1 MIKIENLNFS
11 YKNDS
16 DENEN
21 IEYTNAL
28 NNLSLSINKGEFVAI
43 LGHNGSGKSTL
54 AKLLNGQ
61 IFPTNG
67 DIWISGMNT
76 KDQDKIWDIREKC
89 SMVFQ
94 NPDNQMVATT
104 VENEVAFGP
113 ENLQVKNPEL
123 RQRVDEAIKL
133 VGMENYVKRSPS
145 ELSGGQKQRV
155 SIAGVIAMLSDCI
168 IFDEPTAM
176 LDPQGRSDVM
186 ELKNVDYIYN
196 EENEEKNY
204 ALKNVNLE
212 INKHEIIGLI
222 GQTGSGKSTLVQL
235 LNGLLIPTNGDV
247 FVDGV
252 NTKQKSTRRDIRFKV
267 GLVFQYPENQ
277 LFEETVKKDIAFGPK
292 NMGLDE
298 KEIEKRVKES
308 MAAVGLD
315 YETISEKSPFELSGG
330 QQRRVAVCGII
341 SMNPKV
347 LVLDEL
353 TAGLDPKGRDKI
365 FGEILKLYDEDPEL
379 TIILVSHSMED
390 VAKYVDRV
398 IVMNKGEIFSDKST
412 YDTFTKTDLLSI
424 GLDIPQVTKFM
435 KALKEKDENVRD
447 DIYTVEDAVCE
458 LKKYLEAKNE

>member
-28 NNLSLSINKGEFVAI
+28 NNLSLSINEGEFVAI

-61 IFPTNG
+61 IFPTSG

-186 ELKNVDYIYN
+186 DIIQTLNKKYKKTVVHITHYM
-196 EENEEKNY
+196 EEA
-204 ALKNVNLE
+204 ALADRIIVL
-212 INKHEIIGLI
+212 NKGKKAIE
-222 GQTGSGKSTLVQL
+222 GSARE
-235 LNGLLIPTNGDV
+235 V
-247 FVDGV
+247 FS
-252 NTKQKSTRRDIRFKV
+252 K
-267 GLVFQYPENQ
+267 
-277 LFEETVKKDIAFGPK
+277 
-292 NMGLDE
+292 
-298 KEIEKRVKES
+298 VKE
-308 MAAVGLD
+308 MKELGL
-315 YETISEKSPFELSGG
+315 T
-330 QQRRVAVCGII
+330 V
-341 SMNPKV
+341 
-347 LVLDEL
+347 
-353 TAGLDPKGRDKI
+353 
-365 FGEILKLYDEDPEL
+365 
-379 TIILVSHSMED
+379 
-390 VAKYVDRV
+390 
-398 IVMNKGEIFSDKST
+398 
-412 YDTFTKTDLLSI
+412 
-424 GLDIPQVTKFM
+424 PQVTEI
-435 KALKEKDENVRD
+435 AYELEKDGYNFEKLPLN
-447 DIYTVEDAVCE
+447 IEEFLE
-458 LKKYLEAKNE
+458 LI